1 MTTFA
6 RNSFHVPDIVHVR
19 LEKDELFEVKV
30 VSSLIKTTSLGKG
43 STRYGGNPAS
53 VGHTY
58 AFGNTLEKMKLKV
71 MGVKQ
76 RGHASDRPFDHATGL
91 GYVAA
96 RNGDYVD
103 ALERKKLRVTLLLTE
118 PLGGIAPDGVK
129 FLGRLT
135 GMADPTVRGTRD
147 DTAYTCWSAPP
158 HPLSWP
164 IMACASPLKV
174 SMRTLLS

>member
-1 MTTFA
+1 MKS
-6 RNSFHVPDIVHVR
+6 RSSRHSSR
-19 LEKDELFEVKV
+19 L
-30 VSSLIKTTSLGKG
+30 TTSLGKG
-43 STRYGGNPAS
+43 SARYGGNPAS

-147 DTAYTCWSAPP
+147 DTAYTCRSAPTF
-158 HPLSWP
+158 
-164 IMACASPLKV
+164 MAHHGMRISAESVHADALILAEGARRLK
-174 SMRTLLS
+174 MFAAYA